1 MIHPG
6 DDGDAA
12 ELQPSAV
19 QASAVQGLADSAISA
34 VGAGVNRSSVLVRQS
49 TMGGGLSPNSVQKA
63 VSAAGAAAGAGA
75 IAAVRNSVAGAGVN
89 AGAAYSV
96 ADEVGAKLRARPK
109 PLKRKLTWASLGVT
123 KDDYTDNDTDGQST

>member
-19 QASAVQGLADSAISA
+19 QGLADSAISA
-34 VGAGVNRSSVLVRQS
+34 VSAG
-49 TMGGGLSPNSVQKA
+49 MGGGLSPNSVQKA

-96 ADEVGAKLRARPK
+96 ADEVGAKLRPRPK

-123 KDDYTDNDTDGQST
+123 KDDYTDNNTDGQST